1 MNNIRLDRL
10 FNRTERAVIVAMD
23 HCLFDG
29 PKEGFIDL
37 AETARSVAPCVDGI
51 LLSPAMLPV
60 CKEALN
66 YKGAPLAVVRLN
78 WSTTYCFKWNYKYAA
93 TVPAFTPLEAL
104 SLGADIA
111 LVSLT
116 LQTGDESN
124 DANNVAVFRQTCRE
138 AHALGMPVIGEYFPT
153 NAESLSADELH
164 DSIYIGVRI
173 TAELG
178 ADLIKT
184 FYTKSFAAVTASCPV
199 PVLGLGAEK
208 LPTQR
213 AALQLAANEV
223 AAGAG
228 GVVFGRNA
236 IQVPNPSAFQQAL
249 CDVVKQGLDVDA
261 TMQKYGLR
269 DAGPT
274 IATGVACAV
283 GAEAEIASRQE

>member
-1 MNNIRLDRL
+1 MNNIRFERL
-10 FNRTERAVIVAMD
+10 FNRTGRAVIVAMD

-37 AETARSVAPCVDGI
+37 AETARNVAPCVDGI
-51 LLSPAMLPV
+51 LLSPGMLPV
-60 CKEALN
+60 CKEAMN
-66 YKGAPLAVVRLN
+66 YKGAPMAVVRLN

-104 SLGADIA
+104 RLGADIA

-116 LQTGDESN
+116 LQTGNESN

-138 AHALGMPVIGEYFPT
+138 AHDLGLPVIGEYFPA
-153 NAESLSADELH
+153 NAEGLSADELH
-164 DSIYIGVRI
+164 DSIYTGVRI

-184 FYTKSFAAVTASCPV
+184 FYTKSFKAVTGSCPV

-213 AALQLAANEV
+213 EALQLAANEV

-236 IQVPNPSAFQQAL
+236 IQVPNPPAFQQAL
-249 CDVVKQGLDVDA
+249 CDVVKQGLAVEA
-261 TMQKYGLR
+261 AVQKYGLR
-269 DAGPT
+269 DAAPT
-274 IATGVACAV
+274 GTSFGARAVAVNAGAAT
-283 GAEAEIASRQE
+283 R